1 MGLRAMVRDRGATMM
16 AIASIALGIAAT
28 TAMFSVVYAVIIDPF
43 PYKDIDS
50 LASIKVWEP
59 GARGFRTGYTVDQYL
74 ELRDAARHDRHRAA
88 GYDSGRVGD
97 CDERPGAGVQRC

>member
-1 MGLRAMVRDRGATMM
+1 MALPLLDQARLDVRVGLRAMARDRGPTMM

-43 PYKDIDS
+43 PYKDVDS

-59 GARGFRTGYTVDQYL
+59 GARGFRTGYTVDQ
-74 ELRDAARHDRHRAA
+74 
-88 GYDSGRVGD
+88 SSSCVN
-97 CDERPGAGVQRC
+97 GVPSSRG